1 MLKRNTMNTNE
12 NVTLINGVFTP
23 DEAKEVLL
31 TLLNH
36 KINFHRMRNFSAEE
50 RFGKPDAIST
60 KRLEEL
66 YQSRTQVLN
75 LLDEAASAGYK
86 LEIESLVNIKKGE
99 KMEMPAEAMP
109 TPAAQ
114 TASQEIVQLW

>member
-1 MLKRNTMNTNE
+1 MNTNE
-12 NVTLINGVFTP
+12 NVTLINGVVTP

-50 RFGKPDAIST
+50 RFGKPDPVST

-66 YQSRTQVLN
+66 YESRKKVLS
-75 LLDEAASAGYK
+75 LLEDAASEGYK

-99 KMEMPAEAMP
+99 KMEAPVEVISTP
-109 TPAAQ
+109 TTQ
-114 TASQEIVQLW
+114 TASQKIVQLW

>member
-1 MLKRNTMNTNE
+1 MNTNE

-36 KINFHRMRNFSAEE
+36 KINFHCMRNFSAEE
-50 RFGKPDAIST
+50 RFGKPDPVST

-66 YQSRTQVLN
+66 YESRKQVLR
-75 LLDEAASAGYK
+75 LLEEAASEGYK

-99 KMEMPAEAMP
+99 KMEVPVEALP
-109 TPAAQ
+109 TPAVQ